1 MPKVKGLWQ
10 QISNED
16 VLPITKALEAAHA
29 DFVAGYNRM
38 SAMHKLD
45 KSEWI
50 LNNKTY
56 FANCISAVKYINQIK
71 DNKTSI
77 NELNLTLL
85 TKSMNEF
92 VFDVLGLKNKNSND
106 QNHENL

>member
-1 MPKVKGLWQ
+1 MPKRQGLWQ
-10 QISNED
+10 AITKEE

-38 SAMHKLD
+38 SAMYKLD

-56 FANCISAVKYINQIK
+56 FANCISAVKYINEIIK
-71 DNKTSI
+71 NR
-77 NELNLTLL
+77 
-85 TKSMNEF
+85 
-92 VFDVLGLKNKNSND
+92 
-106 QNHENL
+106 